1 MIFLQATFK
10 LAPSVDLSHQY
21 KGNLAVSLSNTGKNE
36 ILSPCLEEFHKW
48 PNVILCNTKDLPKKC
63 LPKHVHIQSRHL
75 NLQFYVK

>member
-36 ILSPCLEEFHKW
+36 IPSPQGILQAAK
-48 PNVILCNTKDLPKKC
+48 VILCNEQDLPKKC
-63 LPKHVHIQSRHL
+63 LPKHV
-75 NLQFYVK
+75 FKVGT

>member
-36 ILSPCLEEFHKW
+36 ILSPRLEEFHK
-48 PNVILCNTKDLPKKC
+48 
-63 LPKHVHIQSRHL
+63 
-75 NLQFYVK
+75 